1 MPPEQAGL
9 REGRGRGAQEK
20 HWHETEVGAS
30 KALEGQIGEMEGGAK
45 GAERQ
50 APSMA
55 HMGSDT
61 KHRMIRVKGGG
72 PGSGCVPPRTTPRD
86 LYEMRKTET
95 ETNEMHSS
103 QAP

>member
-9 REGRGRGAQEK
+9 REGRERGAQDK

-30 KALEGQIGEMEGGAK
+30 KALEGQIGEMEGGARGRK
-45 GAERQ
+45 
-50 APSMA
+50 A

-72 PGSGCVPPRTTPRD
+72 AG
-86 LYEMRKTET
+86 
-95 ETNEMHSS
+95 
-103 QAP
+103 